1 MIPLPRTKTVVL
13 LVLFSLTI
21 FNTLRAQTKIISQG
35 DEWQYYDDQKA
46 PPIGW
51 EKLNNNTNK
60 WKTGISPLGYGDSFV
75 TTSISF
81 GKDSLKKDIVKYFK
95 KTFRIEKPFEYIVY
109 KINIHKDD
117 GIVLYL
123 NGKEITRID
132 MPDKEI
138 TNDTKATSLIISGEA
153 EEYVHTIVLA
163 PDDFIAGLNTLA
175 ASIHQGSSNSEDCI
189 FSLELIGDSNY
200 EMLPLLMK
208 KRTMKNLS
216 LDFKIKELKHKQE
229 LDKSKSKLEALEHS
243 KNNIKTFLFIFIVLL
258 VIGMAYAYQQFKNF
272 KAKEDKLQRDISN
285 FKEINNNKDLEM
297 MSISMNSLN
306 DKQYLKELKKDLEK
320 SVKGGDATS
329 MKKEIKSIVSHI
341 KYNLDHN
348 DDWENLK
355 KHFNAVYTGFY
366 DKLIELHPTLSEVE
380 LRHCIFIK
388 LHMQTKEIANILH
401 IDARSVQASRY
412 RIKKKM
418 NLSENT
424 DLKDYL
430 LKFQYK

>member
-51 EKLNNNTNK
+51 EKLNNNTSK

-95 KTFRIEKPFEYIVY
+95 KTFRIDNPFEYIVY

-138 TNDTKATSLIISGEA
+138 TNNTKATSLIISGEA

-163 PDDFIAGLNTLA
+163 PDDFITGLNTIA

-189 FSLELIGDSNY
+189 FSLELIGDNNH
-200 EMLPLLMK
+200 EMLPLLLK
-208 KRTMKNLS
+208 ERSMKNLS

-229 LDKSKSKLEALEHS
+229 LDKNKSKLEALEHS
-243 KNNIKTFLFIFIVLL
+243 KSNIKIVLFL
-258 VIGMAYAYQQFKNF
+258 LLILLLIGIAYAYRLFKSF
-272 KAKEDKLQRDISN
+272 KTKEDKLLRDISN

-306 DKQYLKELKKDLEK
+306 DKHYLKELKRDLEK
-320 SVKGGDATS
+320 SIKGDATS
-329 MKKEIKSIVSHI
+329 IKKEVKSTINNIKH
-341 KYNLDHN
+341 NLDHN

-366 DKLIELHPTLSEVE
+366 DKLIEFHPTLSEIE

-418 NLSENT
+418 DLSENM

>member
-1 MIPLPRTKTVVL
+1 MIPLPPTKTVVL

-35 DEWQYYDDQKA
+35 DEWQYYDDGKT

-51 EKLNNNTNK
+51 EKLNNSTSK
-60 WKTGISPLGYGDSFV
+60 WKTGVSPLGYGDSFV
-75 TTSISF
+75 STSISF
-81 GKDSLKKDIVKYFK
+81 GKDPQKKDIVKYFK
-95 KTFRIEKPFEYIVY
+95 KTFRIENPFEYIVY

-138 TNDTKATSLIISGEA
+138 TNKTKATSLIISGEA

-163 PDDFIAGLNTLA
+163 PDDFTTGLNTIA
-175 ASIHQGSSNSEDCI
+175 ASIHQGSPNSEDCI
-189 FSLELIGDSNY
+189 FSLELIGDNNY
-200 EMLPLLMK
+200 EMLPLLLK
-208 KRTMKNLS
+208 KRTMKNLC

-229 LDKSKSKLEALEHS
+229 LDKNKSKLEALEYS
-243 KNNIKTFLFIFIVLL
+243 KNNIKTFLYISLILLL
-258 VIGMAYAYQQFKNF
+258 VGIAYVYHQFKNF
-272 KAKEDKLQRDISN
+272 KIKEGKLQKDITN
-285 FKEINNNKDLEM
+285 FKEINSNKDLEM

-306 DKQYLKELKKDLEK
+306 DKQYLKELKRDLEK
-320 SVKGGDATS
+320 SIKGDATS
-329 MKKEIKSIVSHI
+329 LKKEIKSIINNI
-341 KYNLDHN
+341 KHNLEHN
-348 DDWENLK
+348 DDWESLK

-418 NLSENT
+418 NLSENI